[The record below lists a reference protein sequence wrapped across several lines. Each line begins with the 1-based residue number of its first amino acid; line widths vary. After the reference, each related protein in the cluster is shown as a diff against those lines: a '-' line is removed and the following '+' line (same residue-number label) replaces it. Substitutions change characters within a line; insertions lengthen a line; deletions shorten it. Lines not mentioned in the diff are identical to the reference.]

1 MSDNLLCRVGVYK
14 HLVSNYLIY
23 LIYIGKSFD
32 KSQQIFLNLFLM
44 KNNLNF
50 VLTKVF

>member
-1 MSDNLLCRVGVYK
+1 MSDNLLCMVGLYK
-14 HLVSNYLIY
+14 HLVINCLCYNC
-23 LIYIGKSFD
+23 K
-32 KSQQIFLNLFLM
+32 KQIFFNLFLM

>member
-14 HLVSNYLIY
+14 HLVINCLRWNC
-23 LIYIGKSFD
+23 K
-32 KSQQIFLNLFLM
+32 KQIFLNLFLM

>member
-1 MSDNLLCRVGVYK
+1 MSDNLLCRIEPYK
-14 HLVSNYLIY
+14 EFVISCLCWNC
-23 LIYIGKSFD
+23 K
-32 KSQQIFLNLFLM
+32 KQIFLNLFLM

>member
-1 MSDNLLCRVGVYK
+1 MSDNLLCRVGTYK
-14 HLVSNYLIY
+14 HLVINCLR
-23 LIYIGKSFD
+23 LNCK
-32 KSQQIFLNLFLM
+32 KQIFLNLFLM